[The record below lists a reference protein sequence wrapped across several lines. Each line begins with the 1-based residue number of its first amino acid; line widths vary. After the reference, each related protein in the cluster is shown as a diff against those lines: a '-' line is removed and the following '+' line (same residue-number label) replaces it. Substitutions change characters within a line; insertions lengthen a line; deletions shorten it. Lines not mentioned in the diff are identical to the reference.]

1 MKDEVFR
8 EVKKLSK
15 KYNKKEILI
24 FKMIEKC
31 QELGFNIEET
41 KQLINEFLTKK

>member
-1 MKDEVFR
+1 MNVIEN

-15 KYNKKEILI
+15 KYNKKEKII

-31 QELGFNIEET
+31 KELDYNIRESEVLIEEFF
-41 KQLINEFLTKK
+41 KL